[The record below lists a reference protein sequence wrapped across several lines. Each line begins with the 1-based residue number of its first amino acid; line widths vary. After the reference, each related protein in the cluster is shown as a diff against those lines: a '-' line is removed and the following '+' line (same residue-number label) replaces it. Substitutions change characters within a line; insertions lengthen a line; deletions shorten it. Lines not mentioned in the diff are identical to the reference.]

1 MDLVLSWPNFA
12 WCSLIGPHEGAAV
25 SVGDWP
31 MVDAGKQTQD
41 LFALM
46 QLKQTGQVAPFAPVS
61 TKPGPARIIQPPWLR
76 QTNRPYVY
84 L

>member
-1 MDLVLSWPNFA
+1 
-12 WCSLIGPHEGAAV
+12 
-25 SVGDWP
+25 